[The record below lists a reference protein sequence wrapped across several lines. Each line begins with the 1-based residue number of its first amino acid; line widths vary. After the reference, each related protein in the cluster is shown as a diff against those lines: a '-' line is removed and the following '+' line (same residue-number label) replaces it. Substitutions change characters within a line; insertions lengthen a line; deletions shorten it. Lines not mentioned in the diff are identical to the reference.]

1 MSIAHASG
9 PDLSPLSI
17 DLDKKKRK
25 KRHNDDSSRGQSKE
39 RKKRKET
46 SSLSETD
53 PPRKKKKEKTT
64 RDPSIGLDVDVNSQ
78 ASTASL
84 LSTIVAAAAGTPDLP
99 SQMAV
104 ANHDPQ
110 NYINYPPVQYG
121 FAPNPQF
128 APPMN
133 LSFSD
138 LTFASNEDVLRALQD
153 IDISKIAN
161 VLKTLEDAATAA
173 NVPLIPPP
181 PMPSRA
187 IPLGQMPA
195 PSNAII
201 ANASTDL
208 SQGGSRCRI
217 STQQTTPD
225 HAHLL
230 ATKWLNA
237 QKLSALVKTEGT
249 PTQSCHHFAQS
260 NTLFCRPSIQERQV
274 FSYGRATIKG
284 SNRELSRGILYIL
297 LLLDTA
303 NLTRLA
309 GQRSI

>member
-1 MSIAHASG
+1 MSIVHASG
-9 PDLSPLSI
+9 PDLSHPSI

-25 KRHNDDSSRGQSKE
+25 KRHNDDSAQHLDPNGHSKE

-46 SSLSETD
+46 SGQSETVAATSD
-53 PPRKKKKEKTT
+53 PPHKKKKEKAA
-64 RDPSIGLDVDVNSQ
+64 RDPSIGLDVDMNSQ
-78 ASTASL
+78 ASTAAL
-84 LSTIVAAAAGTPDLP
+84 LSTIVAAAAGTPDLS

-104 ANHDPQ
+104 ANHDAQ

-181 PMPSRA
+181 PVPSRA
-187 IPLGQMPA
+187 IPLGQMPV

-208 SQGGSRCRI
+208 NQGGSQCRVT
-217 STQQTTPD
+217 TQQTTPN

-237 QKLSALVKTEGT
+237 QKLGALVKSEGT
-249 PTQSCHHFAQS
+249 QTRSCQRFARS
-260 NTLFCRPSIQERQV
+260 NFLSCRSSVQERQV
-274 FSYGRATIKG
+274 FSYGRATIES
-284 SNRELSRGILYIL
+284 SN
-297 LLLDTA
+297 
-303 NLTRLA
+303 
-309 GQRSI
+309 